1 MAVYMIDWGFKRFQ
15 FGYASAVAVIMLV
28 ISLLFALT
36 YQRYVLRRDIEGSLT
51 TMGR

>member
-1 MAVYMIDWGFKRFQ
+1 MATYMIDWSFKRFQ

-28 ISLLFALT
+28 ISLLFALLC
-36 YQRYVLRRDIEGSLT
+36 QRFVLRRDLEGAMT